1 MSRIVDRFFV
11 GAHAPGSFLWLMV
24 AVILGATVW
33 SALFGDGSLVLEGLF
48 SAAVVV
54 GVISI
59 SSRTLGW
66 RFWPW

>member
-1 MSRIVDRFFV
+1 MSRLVDRLFV
-11 GAHAPGSFLWLMV
+11 GAHAPGSFLWILV
-24 AVILGATVW
+24 AVILMVTVW
-33 SALFGDGSLVLEGLF
+33 SAAFGDGALVLEGVF

-66 RFWPW
+66 KFWPW